1 MATRLSFADHEPLLP
16 PSYEYAQ
23 TTRPTKHPLPPC
35 APPEIVP
42 NQRRKFNDAWAA
54 GLFFLTMA
62 VFAVLAAIGIPLA
75 FKSLPDAPGD
85 DGLLAS
91 RDGSWA
97 KPVERDPT
105 IVECLTFLFASFG
118 TAIGFSCLYLWLLV
132 KIPRTLIDIS
142 YGIPIVLLSLSAVT
156 SLVVGNVIGG
166 LIFGGFAALSIWAS
180 GLSDHRFNGTV
191 FVGIGFGVVCVPALR
206 IFWVSQLIV
215 DINHLTVAGVVA
227 TFFFTGVQ
235 QPESDVVFV
244 PVRDVTSQALY
255 RSVTSAFGTVCFSS
269 LLNAIVQTL
278 KYFAR
283 KNYDDNVNSEDRNI
297 FAILFS
303 ACILTIISIFG
314 DVLDIFNKYSLTEV
328 AIYGKPY
335 CEAGK
340 DTWNLF
346 KMKGIDVIINDCA
359 VSKVVGMGGI
369 MCDRASISVVIA
381 IFVNIFLGLFVFL
394 FVGRVV
400 DSAATAMYVCLAEDP
415 ATIQKLQPDLF
426 AEVENCYPEAT
437 WGVQSIAYNA

>member
-1 MATRLSFADHEPLLP
+1 PRLALTAYVL
-16 PSYEYAQ
+16 
-23 TTRPTKHPLPPC
+23 TTVSH
-35 APPEIVP
+35 
-42 NQRRKFNDAWAA
+42 
-54 GLFFLTMA
+54 
-62 VFAVLAAIGIPLA
+62 
-75 FKSLPDAPGD
+75 
-85 DGLLAS
+85 
-91 RDGSWA
+91 
-97 KPVERDPT
+97 
-105 IVECLTFLFASFG
+105 
-118 TAIGFSCLYLWLLV
+118 LV
-132 KIPRTLIDIS
+132 Q
-142 YGIPIVLLSLSAVT
+142 
-156 SLVVGNVIGG
+156 
-166 LIFGGFAALSIWAS
+166 
-180 GLSDHRFNGTV
+180 RFNGTV
-191 FVGIGFGVVCVPALR
+191 FVGIGFGVVWFVFLNIWALTGKGLQHWAEEKELESVLAVYLLFVF
-206 IFWVSQLIV
+206 FWVSQLIV

-369 MCDRASISVVIA
+369 MCVLFCGFFGGFLGFFMLPQDRASISVVIA

-426 AEVENCYPEAT
+426 AEVENCYPEVT
-437 WGVQSIAYNA
+437 WGVQSIAYN